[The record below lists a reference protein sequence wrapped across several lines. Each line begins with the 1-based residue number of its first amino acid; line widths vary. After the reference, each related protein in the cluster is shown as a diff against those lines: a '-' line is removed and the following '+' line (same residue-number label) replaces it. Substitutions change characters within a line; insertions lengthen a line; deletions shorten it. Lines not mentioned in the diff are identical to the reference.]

1 MANTGP
7 VIKEPILDEGIQN
20 WRASKTGGH
29 PKLEGIQNWRASKTG
44 GHPKLEGIQN
54 WRASKTGGHP
64 KLEGIQSGM
73 RGSRFWNPKRET
85 RNRHENKVHPRLER
99 RNKRNQDC
107 NSFGKRE
114 ATGMDKKGRT
124 L

>member
-1 MANTGP
+1 MLLSS
-7 VIKEPILDEGIQN
+7 ILE
-20 WRASKTGGH
+20 SLLETGGQH
-29 PKLEGIQNWRASKTG
+29 WASNKG
-44 GHPKLEGIQN
+44 ANIGRGHPKLEGIQN